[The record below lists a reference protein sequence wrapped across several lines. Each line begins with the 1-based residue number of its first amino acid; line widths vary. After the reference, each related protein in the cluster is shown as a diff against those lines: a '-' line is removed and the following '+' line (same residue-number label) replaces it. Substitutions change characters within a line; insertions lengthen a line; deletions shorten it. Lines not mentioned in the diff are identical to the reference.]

1 MEEKFVIEGEV
12 NRRERTEIVRVLMGR
27 AYFLF
32 LLVAGVV
39 ICYNYYIMSTGK
51 SVDGDGTK
59 TVALFIIMLV
69 WALIPVIG
77 GIICNLVSKVK
88 SMKIT
93 VFDNVLVVETNVGKR
108 EIRPEKFDYVMEREN
123 YIKVGSL
130 KDGVII
136 NKNNVKKGE
145 AEQLA
150 KFLRDMKK

>member
-39 ICYNYYIMSTGK
+39 ICYNYYMLSTGQALE
-51 SVDGDGTK
+51 GDGRK
-59 TVALFIIMLV
+59 TIILFVLMLV

-77 GIICNLVSKVK
+77 GLIWTGLSKVRTLRAAVTEDR
-88 SMKIT
+88 IIVT
-93 VFDNVLVVETNVGKR
+93 TNLGTR
-108 EIRPEKFDYVMEREN
+108 EILPDKFDYIMEREN
-123 YIKVGSL
+123 YIKVGSF
-130 KDGVII
+130 KDGVIL
-136 NKNNVKKGE
+136 NKNNVKEGDADK
-145 AEQLA
+145 LA

>member
-1 MEEKFVIEGEV
+1 MEERFVIEGDV

-39 ICYNYYIMSTGK
+39 ICYNYYMMSTGQ
-51 SVDGDGTK
+51 SVEGDGTK
-59 TVALFIIMLV
+59 TVALFVVMLV

-77 GIICNLVSKVK
+77 GIIWNLISKVK
-88 SMKIT
+88 HMKIT
-93 VFDNVLVVETNVGKR
+93 VFDDVLLVETNEGKR
-108 EIRPEKFDYVMEREN
+108 EIKPEKFDYVMEREN
-123 YIKVGSL
+123 YIKVGSF

-136 NKNNVKKGE
+136 NKNNVKQGE
-145 AEQLA
+145 AEQLV